1 MAKWELDRE
10 RVEGG
15 RQIATA
21 LLMFE
26 EANEEIAAIDA
37 LNQMSDTDFTGENGG
52 ITKDDFAALFGVPY
66 TDVAALLAKSGVKTV
81 LYKLI
86 EA

>member
-1 MAKWELDRE
+1 MTQQQKENLIKR
-10 RVEGG
+10 G

-26 EANEEIAAIDA
+26 EANEEIVAVDA
-37 LNQMSDTDFTGENGG
+37 LNQMSDSDFIGENAG
-52 ITKDDFAALFGVPY
+52 ITKNDFATLFGVPY
-66 TDVAALLAKSGVKTV
+66 TDVAVLLAKPGVKTV

>member
-1 MAKWELDRE
+1 MTQQQKEQLITQ
-10 RVEGG
+10 G

-26 EANEEIAAIDA
+26 EVNEYAAAIDA
-37 LNQMSDTDFTGENGG
+37 SNQMTDDDFTGENAG
-52 ITKDDFAALFGVPY
+52 ITKNDFFALLGVPW
-66 TDVAALLAKSGVKTV
+66 TDVAALLAKAGVKTV
-81 LYKLI
+81 LSKLI